1 MGVGGVIFDGASVLL
16 AKRGQE
22 PAKGT
27 WSLPGG
33 AVELGEKVL
42 DALKREIREEIGIEI
57 EVGGLIRVLDRI
69 SLDQDRRIRYHYVIV
84 DYWGWK
90 VSGEPKPGS
99 DTSDICF
106 VPSQGDS
113 QEGYP
118 QGSPGNHSH
127 GCRSSERERPNH
139 RGSKDSRVQRQR
151 SASLLDFRPGLPHQ
165 MEEPFPVGPRPVNDK
180 RLAFDGF

>member
-1 MGVGGVIFDGASVLL
+1 VRREYPESPIVGVGCVIFDGASVLL
-16 AKRGQE
+16 GKRGQE

-33 AVELGEKVL
+33 AVELGEKVV

-57 EVGGLIRVLDRI
+57 EVGGLVRVLDRV
-69 SLDQDRRIRYHYVIV
+69 LRDEEERIRYHYVIV

-106 VPSQGDS
+106 VPLEEIQKKDIHKDVLETILMAAEMKDRVRPTSPDGRT
-113 QEGYP
+113 
-118 QGSPGNHSH
+118 GSNWATT
-127 GCRSSERERPNH
+127 
-139 RGSKDSRVQRQR
+139 SR
-151 SASLLDFRPGLPHQ
+151 
-165 MEEPFPVGPRPVNDK
+165 
-180 RLAFDGF
+180 

>member
-1 MGVGGVIFDGASVLL
+1 LKREYPESPIVGVGGVIFDGASVLL

-33 AVELGEKVL
+33 AVELGEKVI

-57 EVGGLIRVLDRI
+57 EVVGLVRVLDRV
-69 SLDQDRRIRYHYVIV
+69 LCDEEERIRYHYVIV

-106 VPSQGDS
+106 VPLEEIQKKDIHKDVLETILMAAEMRDRVRPTSPDGRT
-113 QEGYP
+113 
-118 QGSPGNHSH
+118 GSNWATT
-127 GCRSSERERPNH
+127 
-139 RGSKDSRVQRQR
+139 SR
-151 SASLLDFRPGLPHQ
+151 
-165 MEEPFPVGPRPVNDK
+165 
-180 RLAFDGF
+180 

>member
-1 MGVGGVIFDGASVLL
+1 LKREYPESPIVGVGGVIFDGDSVLL

-33 AVELGEKVL
+33 AVELGEKAI
-42 DALKREIREEIGIEI
+42 DALKREIGEEVGIEI

-69 SLDQDRRIRYHYVIV
+69 LRDQDRRIQYHYVIV

-99 DTSDICF
+99 DTSEICF
-106 VPSQGDS
+106 VPLKDIRKKDIHREVLETILMAAELRKQPKA
-113 QEGYP
+113 QE
-118 QGSPGNHSH
+118 
-127 GCRSSERERPNH
+127 R
-139 RGSKDSRVQRQR
+139 
-151 SASLLDFRPGLPHQ
+151 
-165 MEEPFPVGPRPVNDK
+165 
-180 RLAFDGF
+180 

>member
-1 MGVGGVIFDGASVLL
+1 LKREYPESPIVGVGGVIFEGASVLL

-33 AVELGEKVL
+33 AVELGEKVI

-69 SLDQDRRIRYHYVIV
+69 IHDEEKKIRYHYVIV

-106 VPSQGDS
+106 VPLKEIRKKDIHREVQETILMAAELREQTKS
-113 QEGYP
+113 QEIRAAQP
-118 QGSPGNHSH
+118 
-127 GCRSSERERPNH
+127 
-139 RGSKDSRVQRQR
+139 
-151 SASLLDFRPGLPHQ
+151 
-165 MEEPFPVGPRPVNDK
+165 
-180 RLAFDGF
+180 

>member
-1 MGVGGVIFDGASVLL
+1 VLL

-33 AVELGEKVL
+33 AVELGEKL
-42 DALKREIREEIGIEI
+42 IDALKREIREEIGIEI

-69 SLDQDRRIRYHYVIV
+69 LCDEDKRIRYHYVVV

-90 VSGEPKPGS
+90 VSGEPKPDS

-106 VPSQGDS
+106 VPL
-113 QEGYP
+113 QEI
-118 QGSPGNHSH
+118 HD
-127 GCRSSERERPNH
+127 REIH
-139 RGSKDSRVQRQR
+139 RDVLETILMAAELRKQPKAQQR
-151 SASLLDFRPGLPHQ
+151 
-165 MEEPFPVGPRPVNDK
+165 
-180 RLAFDGF
+180 

>member
-1 MGVGGVIFDGASVLL
+1 LKREYPESPIVGVGGVIFDGSSVLL

-33 AVELGEKVL
+33 AVELGEKVI

-69 SLDQDRRIRYHYVIV
+69 IHDEEKKIRYHYVIV

-106 VPSQGDS
+106 VPLKEILKKDIHREVQETILMAAELREQTKS
-113 QEGYP
+113 QEIRAAQP
-118 QGSPGNHSH
+118 
-127 GCRSSERERPNH
+127 
-139 RGSKDSRVQRQR
+139 
-151 SASLLDFRPGLPHQ
+151 
-165 MEEPFPVGPRPVNDK
+165 
-180 RLAFDGF
+180 

>member
-33 AVELGEKVL
+33 AVELGEKVI

-57 EVGGLIRVLDRI
+57 QVGGLIRVLDRI
-69 SLDQDRRIRYHYVIV
+69 IRDEERRLRYHYVIV

-90 VSGEPKPGS
+90 TSGEPKPGS

-106 VPSQGDS
+106 VPLEEIQKKDIHREV
-113 QEGYP
+113 QETILMAAKLREGAR
-118 QGSPGNHSH
+118 SP
-127 GCRSSERERPNH
+127 
-139 RGSKDSRVQRQR
+139 V
-151 SASLLDFRPGLPHQ
+151 
-165 MEEPFPVGPRPVNDK
+165 V
-180 RLAFDGF
+180 

>member
-1 MGVGGVIFDGASVLL
+1 VLL

-33 AVELGEKVL
+33 AVELGEKAI
-42 DALKREIREEIGIEI
+42 DALKREIGEEVGIEI

-69 SLDQDRRIRYHYVIV
+69 LRDQDRRIQYHYVIV

-99 DTSDICF
+99 DTSEICF
-106 VPSQGDS
+106 VPLKDIRKKDIHREVLETILMAAELRKQPKA
-113 QEGYP
+113 QE
-118 QGSPGNHSH
+118 
-127 GCRSSERERPNH
+127 R
-139 RGSKDSRVQRQR
+139 
-151 SASLLDFRPGLPHQ
+151 
-165 MEEPFPVGPRPVNDK
+165 
-180 RLAFDGF
+180 

>member
-1 MGVGGVIFDGASVLL
+1 MKREYPESPIVGVGGVIFDGASVLL

-42 DALKREIREEIGIEI
+42 DALKREIREEVGIQI

-69 SLDQDRRIRYHYVIV
+69 LCDQDRRIRYHYVIV

-99 DTSDICF
+99 DTSEICF
-106 VPSQGDS
+106 VPLKDIHKRDLHREVLETILMAAELRDQVRPTLPDG
-113 QEGYP
+113 
-118 QGSPGNHSH
+118 GSVASWATT
-127 GCRSSERERPNH
+127 
-139 RGSKDSRVQRQR
+139 SK
-151 SASLLDFRPGLPHQ
+151 
-165 MEEPFPVGPRPVNDK
+165 
-180 RLAFDGF
+180 

>member
-1 MGVGGVIFDGASVLL
+1 MKREYPESPIVGVGGVIFDGASVLL

-42 DALKREIREEIGIEI
+42 DALKREIREEVGIQI

-69 SLDQDRRIRYHYVIV
+69 LCDQDRRIRYHYVIV

-99 DTSDICF
+99 DTSEICF
-106 VPSQGDS
+106 VPLKDIHKRDLHREVLETILMAERLREAAKS
-113 QEGYP
+113 QETRAAHP
-118 QGSPGNHSH
+118 
-127 GCRSSERERPNH
+127 
-139 RGSKDSRVQRQR
+139 
-151 SASLLDFRPGLPHQ
+151 
-165 MEEPFPVGPRPVNDK
+165 
-180 RLAFDGF
+180 

>member
-1 MGVGGVIFDGASVLL
+1 MKREYPESPIVGVGGVIFDGATVLL

-27 WSLPGG
+27 CSLPGG
-33 AVELGEKVL
+33 AVELGEKII

-57 EVGGLIRVLDRI
+57 QVGGLVRVLDRV
-69 SLDQDRRIRYHYVIV
+69 LCDEEKRIRYHYVIV

-106 VPSQGDS
+106 VRLEEIQKKDIHREVLETILMAAEMRDRVRPT
-113 QEGYP
+113 
-118 QGSPGNHSH
+118 SPDGGTASNWATT
-127 GCRSSERERPNH
+127 
-139 RGSKDSRVQRQR
+139 SR
-151 SASLLDFRPGLPHQ
+151 
-165 MEEPFPVGPRPVNDK
+165 
-180 RLAFDGF
+180 

>member
-1 MGVGGVIFDGASVLL
+1 MKREYPESPIVGVGGVIFDGASVLL

-42 DALKREIREEIGIEI
+42 DALKREIREEVEIET

-69 SLDQDRRIRYHYVIV
+69 LCDQDRRIRYHYVIV

-90 VSGEPKPGS
+90 ISGEPKPGS
-99 DTSDICF
+99 DTSEICF
-106 VPSQGDS
+106 VSLKDIRKKDIHREVLETILMAERLRQAAKS
-113 QEGYP
+113 QETRAAHP
-118 QGSPGNHSH
+118 
-127 GCRSSERERPNH
+127 
-139 RGSKDSRVQRQR
+139 
-151 SASLLDFRPGLPHQ
+151 
-165 MEEPFPVGPRPVNDK
+165 
-180 RLAFDGF
+180 

>member
-1 MGVGGVIFDGASVLL
+1 LKREYPESPIVGVGGVVFDGDAVLV

-33 AVELGEKVL
+33 AVELGEKL
-42 DALKREIREEIGIEI
+42 IDALKREIREEIGIEI

-69 SLDQDRRIRYHYVIV
+69 LCDEDKRIRYHYVIV

-90 VSGEPKPGS
+90 VSGEPKPDS

-106 VPSQGDS
+106 VPLQEIHDKEIHRDVLETILMAERLRQAAKS
-113 QEGYP
+113 QETRAAHP
-118 QGSPGNHSH
+118 
-127 GCRSSERERPNH
+127 
-139 RGSKDSRVQRQR
+139 
-151 SASLLDFRPGLPHQ
+151 
-165 MEEPFPVGPRPVNDK
+165 
-180 RLAFDGF
+180 

>member
-1 MGVGGVIFDGASVLL
+1 MKREYPESPIVGVGGVIFDGASVLL

-33 AVELGEKVL
+33 AVELGEKVVN
-42 DALKREIREEIGIEI
+42 ALKREIQEEVGIEI

-69 SLDQDRRIRYHYVIV
+69 VQDQEKKVRYHYVLI

-90 VSGEPKPGS
+90 VSGHPTPGS

-106 VPSQGDS
+106 VPL
-113 QEGYP
+113 EGI
-118 QGSPGNHSH
+118 QKMDIH
-127 GCRSSERERPNH
+127 REVRETILMAAKL
-139 RGSKDSRVQRQR
+139 R
-151 SASLLDFRPGLPHQ
+151 
-165 MEEPFPVGPRPVNDK
+165 EEAKSGPV
-180 RLAFDGF
+180 

>member
-1 MGVGGVIFDGASVLL
+1 MKREYPESPIVGVGGVIFDGASVLL

-33 AVELGEKVL
+33 AVELGEKVI

-57 EVGGLIRVLDRI
+57 QVGGLIRVLDRI
-69 SLDQDRRIRYHYVIV
+69 IQDEERRIRYHYVIV

-90 VSGEPKPGS
+90 TSGEPKPGS

-106 VPSQGDS
+106 VPLEEIQKKDIHREV
-113 QEGYP
+113 QETILMAAKL
-118 QGSPGNHSH
+118 
-127 GCRSSERERPNH
+127 REGAKS
-139 RGSKDSRVQRQR
+139 RG
-151 SASLLDFRPGLPHQ
+151 L
-165 MEEPFPVGPRPVNDK
+165 
-180 RLAFDGF
+180 